1 MDVFSAY
8 HKLYW
13 LLNAP
18 NARLVWNFPFFLN
31 RLAKYIESIPW
42 HLFHTLKF
50 CWLIFLVNGQ
60 KDILIWNKILL
71 LFKGCIILI
80 RQLYRPAFDIAG
92 NFSIME
98 LFTTMES
105 CSDFY
110 KLAWYSQTWTC
121 FLSKLKECYGH

>member
-18 NARLVWNFPFFLN
+18 NAKLVWNFPFLLN
-31 RLAKYIESIPW
+31 GLAKHIEAIPW

-50 CWLIFLVNGQ
+50 CWVIFLVNGQ

-80 RQLYRPAFDIAG
+80 RLVQTCIWYCSAF
-92 NFSIME
+92 STME

-110 KLAWYSQTWTC
+110 KLAWYSQTWTY